1 MRIISGKYGGR
12 IIKPPGN
19 FKARPTTEL
28 AREGLFNILSNHF
41 YFEDLE
47 VLDLFSGTGSIG
59 FEFASRGAE
68 RVDMIEKNYH
78 HFKFIRKVIEIL
90 QTENTR
96 VVKADFFKTIQ
107 NIHQT
112 YDIVFADPPYNLKE
126 FEKVPELILSKTI
139 LKSDGWFILEHP
151 SHYQFNSLAGFFD
164 LRIYGSVNF
173 SFFKNPSL
181 VGK

>member
-19 FKARPTTEL
+19 FKSRPTTDL

-41 YFEDLE
+41 YFDDLE
-47 VLDLFSGTGSIG
+47 VLDLFAGTGSVG
-59 FEFASRGAE
+59 FEFASRGAV
-68 RVDMIEKNYH
+68 RVDMIEKNYQ

-90 QTENTR
+90 QTDNIK
-96 VVKADFFKTIQ
+96 VMKADFFKAIK

-112 YDIVFADPPYNLKE
+112 YDIVFADPPYDLKE

-139 LKSDGWFILEHP
+139 LKPDGLFILEHP
-151 SHYQFNSLAGFFD
+151 SHYQFNALPGFFD

-173 SFFKNPSL
+173 SFFKNPYL
-181 VGK
+181 